1 MVYIDDYA
9 HHPEEINVFLGSLK
23 EMFPNKKIC
32 VIFQPHLFSR
42 TKDLQDDFAKSL
54 SSIDQLYLLDIYPAR
69 EQPMEGVSS
78 ALILDKVSID
88 KKEIISKERLLEKLA
103 HDDFDVLATIGA
115 GDIDTMI
122 QPIKK
127 ILINKY

>member
-1 MVYIDDYA
+1 
-9 HHPEEINVFLGSLK
+9 
-23 EMFPNKKIC
+23 
-32 VIFQPHLFSR
+32 
-42 TKDLQDDFAKSL
+42 
-54 SSIDQLYLLDIYPAR
+54 
-69 EQPMEGVSS
+69 MEGVSS

-88 KKEIISKERLLEKLA
+88 KKEIISKERLLEKLV

>member
-1 MVYIDDYA
+1 
-9 HHPEEINVFLGSLK
+9 
-23 EMFPNKKIC
+23 
-32 VIFQPHLFSR
+32 
-42 TKDLQDDFAKSL
+42 
-54 SSIDQLYLLDIYPAR
+54 
-69 EQPMEGVSS
+69 
-78 ALILDKVSID
+78 VSID